1 MKTLYCL
8 SVVLSLVFLTACG
21 KPQEPKAGDS
31 GDSPASVPT
40 AMATPEGYRFVIE
53 GNDRMQFN
61 VKRFQVPAGV
71 ELTLVLDNVGTMNK
85 QAMGHNWV
93 LITRETPT
101 DIFAADA
108 SGASQNEYIPEN
120 WMESIIAYTAMTGGG
135 EVVEVT
141 FTVPE
146 QTGDYDYLCTFP
158 GHYYAGMKGVME
170 VVSEE
175 E

>member
-1 MKTLYCL
+1 MKIL
-8 SVVLSLVFLTACG
+8 SYLSIVASVIFLSACG
-21 KPQEPKAGDS
+21 KPQESNTGDAGDS
-31 GDSPASVPT
+31 STAIPT
-40 AMATPEGYRFVIE
+40 ATATAEGYRFVIE
-53 GNDRMQFN
+53 GNDRMQFDIN
-61 VKRFQVPAGV
+61 RFQVPAGV

-93 LITRETPT
+93 LITQETPT

-120 WMESIIAYTAMTGGG
+120 WMDSIIAYTAMTGGG

-146 QTGDYDYLCTFP
+146 QLGDYDYLCTFP

-170 VVSEE
+170 VVPAE
-175 E
+175 